1 MHNGYYDNDDYS
13 ACISPD
19 YLSRSDKKT
28 QKEYMRIW
36 FFRHYDNPVNA
47 CPYESQ
53 EGGFQFI
60 WGGPYEANDVLSNE
74 FSDIVADDVIG
85 ELAIELEDEESCDE
99 WSGIPEQDES
109 DAVGSATNFYESFRD
124 SMENI
129 KSLAKIAVQS
139 DHLKQHFLRMLYV
152 SIITSMEAF
161 LCEACTV
168 SLFSKQ
174 DLLRK
179 FVESYPEFSK
189 MNLSLNTIF
198 KRMEDIDP
206 YIKSYLVRIIW
217 HNLGKVRCI
226 YECIWGEFPKIP
238 DNIQKAIIRRHD
250 IVHRNGKTEDG
261 TEIALDEKDVQSL
274 IDNVSGFVD
283 EINIII
289 TR

>member
-1 MHNGYYDNDDYS
+1 MREDLFYDEDYS
-13 ACISPD
+13 AGLSPD
-19 YLSRSDKKT
+19 DLRCSDKET
-28 QKEYMRIW
+28 QKEYMRLW
-36 FFRHYDNPVNA
+36 FFRHYDNPVEA

-53 EGGFQFI
+53 EGGYQFI
-60 WGGPYEANDVLSNE
+60 WGGPYDANDVLSDE
-74 FSDIVADDVIG
+74 FRGIVADSVIE
-85 ELAIELEDEESCDE
+85 ELAHELETEQSCDE
-99 WSGIPEQDES
+99 WSGIPNYDES

-129 KSLAKIAVQS
+129 KSLAKIDVQS
-139 DHLKQHFLRMLYV
+139 DLKQHFLRMLYV
-152 SIITSMEAF
+152 SIITSLEAF
-161 LCEACTV
+161 LCESCTV

-198 KRMEDIDP
+198 KRLENIESF
-206 YIKSYLVRIIW
+206 IGKHLVRIVW
-217 HNLGKVRCI
+217 HNLDKVRNI
-226 YECIWGEFPKIP
+226 YECVWGYFPK
-238 DNIQKAIIRRHD
+238 DCRKLKDAIMLRHD

-283 EINIII
+283 EINKII